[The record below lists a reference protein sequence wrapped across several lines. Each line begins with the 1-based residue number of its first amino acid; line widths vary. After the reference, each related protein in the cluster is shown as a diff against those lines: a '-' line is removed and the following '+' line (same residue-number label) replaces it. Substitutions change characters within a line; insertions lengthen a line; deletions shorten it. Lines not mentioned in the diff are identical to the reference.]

1 MVTAWIVITLML
13 ALLIG
18 LMAAG
23 MARYSKGEAFL
34 GAILVVCQTSLLIGV
49 IYIVAHFIGKYW

>member
-34 GAILVVCQTSLLIGV
+34 GAILVVCQGSLFIAV
-49 IYIVAHFIGKYW
+49 VYVVAHFVGKYW